1 MGQLGILFVFIG
13 GGLVLAAVLQY
24 FIAITIL
31 PAGTPMASMADEM
44 LKALKNPAN
53 VSTARLLQVLGT
65 FCMLFI
71 PAVMYSWIC
80 NGKNPFWLGFNK
92 YLNIYQVLIGFLI
105 IFTANI
111 MAAPVEELVKKV
123 VVHIPSL
130 DQMAKNL
137 ESTYNEQVVM
147 LSNLKSL
154 PELILAIVIMAF
166 FPAMFEEMFFRGA
179 LQNLLIKW
187 WKMPILAIVVTSLVF
202 SLIHLS
208 IYLFLSRA
216 VLGFVL
222 GMMYYKTRNI
232 WVNIIAHFLNNAIA
246 VAQLYAMSSNNK
258 PVDVSKIDPKVEWW
272 LGLVAIVILF
282 FLFRFLSRYS
292 EKNKMKIYTKEQSL
306 LVNETSGNPFAH
318 SN

>member
-24 FIAITIL
+24 FIAITIV
-31 PAGTPMASMADEM
+31 PEGTPMSSMADEM
-44 LKALKNPAN
+44 MKALNKPAN
-53 VSTARLLQVLGT
+53 VNTARLLQVLGT

-71 PAVMYSWIC
+71 PSMMFSWVC

-111 MAAPVEELVKKV
+111 MAAPMEELVKKIL
-123 VVHIPSL
+123 VHIPSL

-137 ESTYNEQVVM
+137 ESAYNDQVVM
-147 LSNLKSL
+147 LSNLRSL
-154 PELILAIVIMAF
+154 PELILAILIMAF

-187 WKMPILAIVVTSLVF
+187 WKMPVLAIIVTSLLF

-208 IYLFLSRA
+208 VYLFLSRA
-216 VLGFVL
+216 LLGFVL

-246 VAQLYAMSSNNK
+246 VAQLYAMSRNNK

-272 LGLVAIVILF
+272 LGIVAIVILF
-282 FLFRFLSRYS
+282 FLFRFLARYS
-292 EKNKMKIYTKEQSL
+292 EKNKMKIFTKEQSL
-306 LVNETSGNPFAH
+306 LVNETSGNPFAN

>member
-1 MGQLGILFVFIG
+1 MGQLGILFVFVG

-24 FIAITIL
+24 FIAISIV
-31 PAGTPMASMADEM
+31 PEGTPMASMADEM
-44 LKALKNPAN
+44 MKALNNPAN
-53 VSTARLLQVLGT
+53 VGTARLLQVLGT

-71 PAVMYSWIC
+71 PTVLYSWVC

-92 YLNIYQVLIGFLI
+92 YLNIFQVLIGFLI

-111 MAAPVEELVKKV
+111 MAAPMEELVKKIV
-123 VVHIPSL
+123 VYIPSL

-137 ESTYNEQVVM
+137 ETTYNEQVVM
-147 LSNLKSL
+147 LSNLKSI
-154 PELILAIVIMAF
+154 PELILAIIIMAF

-187 WKMPILAIVVTSLVF
+187 WKKPVLAIIITSMVF

-208 IYLFLSRA
+208 VYLFLSRA

-222 GMMYYKTRNI
+222 GMLYYKTKNI

-246 VAQLYAMSSNNK
+246 VAQLYAMSSKNK

-272 LGLVAIVILF
+272 LGLVAIGILF
-282 FLFRFLSRYS
+282 FLFRFLDRYS
-292 EKNKMKIYTKEQSL
+292 AKNKMKIYTREQSL
-306 LVNETSGNPFAH
+306 LVNETSGNPFAN

>member
-24 FIAITIL
+24 FIAITIV
-31 PAGTPMASMADEM
+31 PEGTPMSSMADEM
-44 LKALKNPAN
+44 MKALNKPAN
-53 VSTARLLQVLGT
+53 VNTARLLQVLGT
-65 FCMLFI
+65 FCTLFI
-71 PAVMYSWIC
+71 PSMMFSWVC

-111 MAAPVEELVKKV
+111 MAAPMEELVKKIL
-123 VVHIPSL
+123 VHIPSL

-137 ESTYNEQVVM
+137 ESAYNDQVVM
-147 LSNLKSL
+147 LSNLRSL
-154 PELILAIVIMAF
+154 PELILAILIMAF

-187 WKMPILAIVVTSLVF
+187 WKMPVLAIIVTSLLF

-208 IYLFLSRA
+208 VYLFLSRA
-216 VLGFVL
+216 LLGFVL

-246 VAQLYAMSSNNK
+246 VAQLYAMSRNNK

-272 LGLVAIVILF
+272 LGIVAIVILF
-282 FLFRFLSRYS
+282 FLFRFLVRYS
-292 EKNKMKIYTKEQSL
+292 EKNKMKIFTKEQSL
-306 LVNETSGNPFAH
+306 LVNETSGNPFAN

>member
-24 FIAITIL
+24 FIAITIV
-31 PAGTPMASMADEM
+31 PEGTPMSSMADEM
-44 LKALKNPAN
+44 MKALNKPAN
-53 VSTARLLQVLGT
+53 VNTARLLQVLGT

-71 PAVMYSWIC
+71 PSVMFSWVC

-111 MAAPVEELVKKV
+111 MAAPMEELVKKIL
-123 VVHIPSL
+123 VHIPSL

-137 ESTYNEQVVM
+137 ESAYNDQVVM
-147 LSNLKSL
+147 LSNLRSL
-154 PELILAIVIMAF
+154 PELILAILIMAF

-187 WKMPILAIVVTSLVF
+187 WKMPVLAIIVTSLLF

-208 IYLFLSRA
+208 VYLFLSRA
-216 VLGFVL
+216 LLGFVL

-246 VAQLYAMSSNNK
+246 VAQLYAMSRNNK

-272 LGLVAIVILF
+272 LGIVAIVILF
-282 FLFRFLSRYS
+282 FLFRFLVRYS
-292 EKNKMKIYTKEQSL
+292 EKNKMKIFTKEQSL
-306 LVNETSGNPFAH
+306 LVNETSGNPFAN

>member
-24 FIAITIL
+24 FIAITIV
-31 PAGTPMASMADEM
+31 PEGTPMSSMADEM
-44 LKALKNPAN
+44 MKALNKPAN
-53 VSTARLLQVLGT
+53 VNTARLLQVLGT

-71 PAVMYSWIC
+71 PAVMFSWVC

-111 MAAPVEELVKKV
+111 MAAPMEELVKKIL
-123 VVHIPSL
+123 VHIPSL

-137 ESTYNEQVVM
+137 ESAYNDQVVM
-147 LSNLKSL
+147 LSNLRSL
-154 PELILAIVIMAF
+154 PELILAILIMAF

-187 WKMPILAIVVTSLVF
+187 WKMPVLAIIVTSLLF

-208 IYLFLSRA
+208 VYLFLSRA
-216 VLGFVL
+216 LLGFVL

-246 VAQLYAMSSNNK
+246 VAQLYAMSRNNK

-272 LGLVAIVILF
+272 LGIVAIVILF
-282 FLFRFLSRYS
+282 FLFRFLVRYS
-292 EKNKMKIYTKEQSL
+292 EKNKMKIFTKEQSL
-306 LVNETSGNPFAH
+306 LVNETSGNPFAN